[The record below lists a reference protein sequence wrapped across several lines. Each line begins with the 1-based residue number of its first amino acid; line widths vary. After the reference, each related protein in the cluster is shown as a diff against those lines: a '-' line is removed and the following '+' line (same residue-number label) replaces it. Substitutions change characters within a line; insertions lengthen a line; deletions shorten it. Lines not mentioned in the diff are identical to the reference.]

1 MQMSNISK
9 KSGLGRGL
17 NSLLGG
23 YSESA
28 KEAGP
33 ETKQDIVL
41 PKASIEN
48 SLENTKQTAVFHA
61 ESSKSTVKPIPQPAQ
76 TLAPQVASPSPALS
90 PAAGAQ
96 AVVTVPVAQVP
107 DAARIWKV
115 AIDKLVAN
123 QNQPRQVFREEKLK
137 ELSESIKEQGILQP
151 IVARKLDNGKFEIVS
166 GERRWRASQMAGLHD
181 VPVILRTIDDKKS
194 LELAIIENVQRD
206 DLNAIEEADAY
217 QKLSKE
223 FFMTQEEIA
232 KRVGKERAT
241 VANLLRLLQLDSDV
255 RQMIMKNE
263 LSQGHAKVLLSVQ
276 DAKEQK
282 ALAKKAVTKK
292 WSVRQLEKEIKGLGE
307 ETKDKDSLDMDL
319 THQLVRSVAED
330 LQKQIGTKV
339 QIDYSEGKGKI
350 SLYYYSDDQL
360 TQITDK
366 IKEAWL

>member
-1 MQMSNISK
+1 MQMSNNTK

-23 YSESA
+23 YSEQAVSSPQVAKQAPVTANVSA
-28 KEAGP
+28 ENKK
-33 ETKQDIVL
+33 T
-41 PKASIEN
+41 IE
-48 SLENTKQTAVFHA
+48 KQTAVFHA
-61 ESSKSTVKPIPQPAQ
+61 EGVKEPTKVTASIKTESSATANPQAPISTTQLPQN
-76 TLAPQVASPSPALS
+76 
-90 PAAGAQ
+90 
-96 AVVTVPVAQVP
+96 QVP

-115 AIDKLVAN
+115 SIDKLVAN
-123 QNQPRQVFREEKLK
+123 QNQPRQVFNEDKLR
-137 ELSESIKEQGILQP
+137 ELSDSIKEQGILQP
-151 IVARKLDNGKFEIVS
+151 IVARKLESGKFEIVS

-181 VPVILRTIDDKKS
+181 VPVILRVIDDKKS

-206 DLNAIEEADAY
+206 DLNAIEEAEAY

-241 VANLLRLLQLDSDV
+241 VANLLRLLQLDEEV
-255 RQMIMKNE
+255 RKLILKSE
-263 LSQGHAKVLLSVQ
+263 ISQGHAKVLLSVQ
-276 DAKEQK
+276 DGKEQRN
-282 ALAKKAVTKK
+282 LAKKVVAKK

-307 ETKDKDSLDMDL
+307 DKKSKNSLGLDL
-319 THQLVRSVAED
+319 SQKLAIGLAED

-339 QIDYSEGKGKI
+339 QIDYSQGKGKI
-350 SLYYYSDDQL
+350 SLHFYSDDQL